1 MSSEKT
7 QSMYAMPT
15 IRDSRQEKMGL
26 FNRKHA
32 KARNG
37 NVVGKRGHHTHTMP
51 KKGILLTA
59 AAAIIALASAGI
71 TMFNNA
77 KAADTYSDTISA
89 ALEYPS
95 VWSSMSIF
103 TPRLGTSQK
112 NDPLGFG
119 AGQYAAAFHTS
130 DGQIAY
136 CAAGQATTTFEPED
150 GYRTYH
156 QWQMAK
162 PSVYYV
168 VTHGYPATMDIG
180 GYHFTNE
187 ADARFATQVAV
198 WRANPEAIWGGE
210 KPFRGLATVQ
220 PEYNAAI
227 DKLVADAKA
236 YEANGGASHAM
247 LYLYDDAHQPV
258 ILAALAKHNL
268 TVTKKDADT
277 GATVAMSG
285 FTFGLYTNAGCSG
298 DPIATATT
306 GDDGVAHFNDLDP
319 ATYYVKELGTV
330 GSYALNGT
338 PVTADLNSDDA
349 SVEIA
354 DKRYYT
360 LTASTQASA
369 PTGMNL
375 SSADAVHDTINTAVL
390 DKDGNA
396 ASDDL
401 KAYAANYDV
410 PTVDVTLHY
419 GGIGTRKETTVT
431 KQTTVT
437 PGQSVDSPN
446 FTPSDFVFTNRNGQ
460 QEAWTAWG
468 QGNYWFTISIPQQ
481 GHMTISINLDQKE
494 DAESFSVTNP
504 GAKIDKTL
512 YDETDNRIVDESTEQ
527 LVYNMTYYAQ
537 ITAPAR
543 GSADLWIRDIINT
556 TDVTVDN
563 DNAYVTLEATGERI
577 PADIKTTQENGQTIT
592 IAHITSIVQP
602 HDSYILHVPQRPG
615 ARTTKWIIKDT
626 PGWSITGPD
635 QITDFGS
642 HQLPVIPPTP
652 DKVWVLNQDG
662 ALTAT
667 DSKWTNNV
675 SDIQNGHADTK
686 TFLLGNAIG
695 AVVNGNIR
703 KNLVDPLKSYSIT
716 DDVSGSSK
724 YIKWNPKLSKVFID
738 GKDYTDKFEIT
749 GDGTSKIV
757 ATAKADFLKSQTGI
771 IKDFGKTDHTVKLYI
786 TGEITAVGNQ
796 GGETV
801 KLVNDATENVNGQDV
816 QTNEPAVY
824 VWQPNP
830 DKAWVKKSETDG
842 KLDAV
847 IDPNK
852 TNHATDKNGNVSGDD
867 QTFLDGIELGSVV
880 NGQVPAN
887 LAETPTKLVLY
898 DDWTASDYIVDPQA
912 VSTVRVYETDVT
924 DTSKSTVQDIVR
936 IGTDIT
942 KYFTISYNSSDLSK
956 ATRCTATAKPEYL
969 AKLLNLSKGKQVTL
983 VIPMRT
989 NYAHGKGSAQVRK
1002 DYGADAGDEVIMTNA
1017 PDGKA
1022 FTNVAGEIIGGS
1034 DVSTNVPWIH
1044 GYVPP
1049 VKKDVLAAAD
1059 ESGDQHSIDGGK
1071 AEPGDKLEYV
1081 LTTEPKFPTTLAYK
1095 IKEIGIRDKY
1105 DDLLTVDK
1113 QTVEVHDLKNGTIVP
1128 RSKYAITW
1136 GDRGHQFNIKITD
1149 KQLLADWCASG
1160 KPRLQVRFE
1169 ATIATE
1175 DKIPESRK
1183 EKDGYV
1189 RVTNQWFL
1197 RIGNETDSN
1206 IVVTRIPPFN
1216 PKKDDRQ
1223 SAEQGD
1229 PKIDID
1235 GKTFLLNDTGEYHIT
1250 LDASDYTAPSAT
1262 DKTTDAY
1269 NVYRLGIVDDYDDE
1283 YLAADEK
1290 NVTVLDEKGKDVTGK
1305 FNIQIKDGVLYVFA
1319 KLVDTVVPST
1329 QETVKATQPD
1339 DLKAYSENDK
1349 HDPETEPAIDQSLL
1363 GQKYTV
1369 VLPYKVKKVTDGY
1382 VVKNVATQ
1390 LTDDRKRIT
1399 NEVSNPLKPL
1409 IPVKDVTITVGGDSV
1424 DGSEIV
1430 LNSFFNYKLESSVIP
1445 ANRAYPKVTKWGITD
1460 QLDEKYDKFS
1470 GRWVVIARNDVYGT
1484 DGKVLFKAGDVI
1496 AESKA
1501 YHAAVAKSE
1510 SVTAGTDGTTG
1521 TDTVTDGK
1529 AAGTGTK
1536 DSDAATTKSGT
1547 NDAAGADDA
1556 SAGTKS
1562 SDTKASGD
1570 ASDAKASGKT
1580 ADADADG
1587 MTEAEENA
1595 YLLSDASTIDER
1607 TEAYGDTPYFTA
1619 TYKDGTYSIDAT
1631 EAFMKLVSADTKHDY
1646 AWDTY
1651 IQCERTWVTDR
1662 HENVFTETFNKVV
1675 TNSNVVWTY
1684 TPEHPAI
1691 TLEKYDTQSGLEA
1704 GDRDT
1709 ADEALTVSGDTE
1721 IAFLITNTGDV
1732 PLVDVSLSDETVDGT
1747 GVVKDIKFPDDW
1759 DGSLDPGESVTAI
1772 GTLSGVEPGS
1782 SHTDTGT
1789 VTGRSYY
1796 TGSEVSAS
1804 DDWNGRGA
1812 IVQTGDGSGVVA
1824 GLTVLSGMVAL
1835 GVFVAR
1841 RNMKRA
1847 A

>member
-1 MSSEKT
+1 MAAALTCITAWGISMMQAHAIITDTGTHGINGSYSGVIVTNKNQFTIWFDDHDANGQPKQGWNMDSYYYFMDTLAKPNIGYMRSYSSQLLGGRNTVEVAKQAAQDALNTVKTAEHQNARIVGMSIGWT
-7 QSMYAMPT
+7 HDQGLN
-15 IRDSRQEKMGL
+15 DSWGISSLPADEFANGIPEPGNAL
-26 FNRKHA
+26 SDSDGW
-32 KARNG
+32 G
-37 NVVGKRGHHTHTMP
+37 NVYDASTGETWRDHIYNQGD
-51 KKGILLTA
+51 TA
-59 AAAIIALASAGI
+59 I
-71 TMFNNA
+71 
-77 KAADTYSDTISA
+77 
-89 ALEYPS
+89 
-95 VWSSMSIF
+95 
-103 TPRLGTSQK
+103 R
-112 NDPLGFG
+112 
-119 AGQYAAAFHTS
+119 
-130 DGQIAY
+130 
-136 CAAGQATTTFEPED
+136 
-150 GYRTYH
+150 
-156 QWQMAK
+156 
-162 PSVYYV
+162 
-168 VTHGYPATMDIG
+168 
-180 GYHFTNE
+180 
-187 ADARFATQVAV
+187 
-198 WRANPEAIWGGE
+198 
-210 KPFRGLATVQ
+210 
-220 PEYNAAI
+220 
-227 DKLVADAKA
+227 
-236 YEANGGASHAM
+236 
-247 LYLYDDAHQPV
+247 
-258 ILAALAKHNL
+258 
-268 TVTKKDADT
+268 
-277 GATVAMSG
+277 
-285 FTFGLYTNAGCSG
+285 
-298 DPIATATT
+298 ATT
-306 GDDGVAHFNDLDP
+306 GLVYLWFYVVNDAQPPSEYKLS
-319 ATYYVKELGTV
+319 AT
-330 GSYALNGT
+330 
-338 PVTADLNSDDA
+338 
-349 SVEIA
+349 
-354 DKRYYT
+354 
-360 LTASTQASA
+360 TQAQA
-369 PTGMNL
+369 PSGMTPA
-375 SSADAVHDTINTAVL
+375 SSDAVHDTINTTVL

-396 ASDDL
+396 ATQGNIS
-401 KAYAANYDV
+401 AAQQDTV
-410 PTVDVTLHY
+410 TVDVTLHY
-419 GGIGTRKETTVT
+419 GGIGTRGETTVT
-431 KQTTVT
+431 KQATVT
-437 PGQSVDSPN
+437 PGQSVDSPD

-460 QEAWTAWG
+460 QEAWTTWG
-468 QGNYWFTISIPQQ
+468 KGDYWFTISIPQQ
-481 GHMTISINLDQKE
+481 GHMTNSVSLDQKE
-494 DAESFSVTNP
+494 DAESFSVTNNNP
-504 GAKIDKTL
+504 DKWKYL
-512 YDETDNRIVDESTEQ
+512 YDETDNRIVDENTEQ
-527 LVYNMTYYAQ
+527 LVYDMTYYAQ
-537 ITAPAR
+537 ITAPAE

-563 DNAYVTLEATGERI
+563 DNAYVTMVATGERV
-577 PADIKTTQENGQTIT
+577 PADIQTTQENGQTIT
-592 IAHITSIVQP
+592 IAHITGIVQP
-602 HDSYILHVPQRPG
+602 NDEYTLHIPQRPG

-635 QITDFGS
+635 QITDFDS
-642 HQLPVIPPTP
+642 HELPVIPPTP

-667 DSKWTNNV
+667 DPKHTNTIN
-675 SDIQNGHADTK
+675 DIQKGHADTK
-686 TFLLGNAIG
+686 TFLLGDAIG

-724 YIKWNPKLSKVFID
+724 YIKWDVKKSKVFID

-757 ATAKADFLKSQTGI
+757 ATAKAEFLNDQTGI
-771 IKDFGKTDHTVKLYI
+771 INDFGQADHAVKLYI
-786 TGEITAVGNQ
+786 TGQIVAVGSQ
-796 GGETV
+796 GETV
-801 KLVNDATENVNGQDV
+801 KLVNDATESVNGQDA

-847 IDPNK
+847 IDPGK
-852 TNHATDKNGNVSGDD
+852 TNHATDKNGDVSGDD
-867 QTFLDGIELGSVV
+867 QTFLDGVELGSVV
-880 NGQVPAN
+880 NGQIPAN
-887 LAETPTKLVLY
+887 LAETPAKLVLY
-898 DDWTASDYIVDPQA
+898 DDWTSSNYIVDPDDIKD
-912 VSTVRVYETDVT
+912 VRVYESDVT

-936 IGTDIT
+936 AGQNVTSEFSIKYDNTDLT
-942 KYFTISYNSSDLSK
+942 K

-969 AKLLNLSKGKQVTL
+969 AKLLNLSQGKQVTL
-983 VIPMRT
+983 VIPMHT
-989 NYAHGKGSAQVRK
+989 NYANGKGSAQVRE
-1002 DYGADAGDEVIMTNA
+1002 DYGVGAGDEVVMTNA

-1059 ESGDQHSIDGGK
+1059 ESGDQRSIDGGK

-1081 LTTEPKFPTTLAYK
+1081 LTTEPKPKLPATLAYK
-1095 IKEIGIRDKY
+1095 IEEIGIRDKY
-1105 DDLLTVDK
+1105 DNLLTVDK
-1113 QTVEVHDLKNGTIVP
+1113 QTVEVHDLVNGTVVP
-1128 RSKYAITW
+1128 RNKYAITW
-1136 GDRGHQFNIKITD
+1136 DDKGHQFNIKITD
-1149 KQLLADWCASG
+1149 KQLLADWRASG
-1160 KPRLQVRFE
+1160 TPRLQVRFE

-1206 IVVTRIPPFN
+1206 VVVTRIPPFN
-1216 PKKDDRQ
+1216 PKKEDRQ

-1250 LDASDYTAPSAT
+1250 LDASDYIAPSTT

-1283 YLAADEK
+1283 YLTADEK
-1290 NVTVLDEKGKDVTGK
+1290 NVTVLDEKGKDVTDR
-1305 FNIQIKDGVLYVFA
+1305 FNVQVKDGVLYVFA
-1319 KLVDTVVPST
+1319 KLVDTFVPST

-1339 DLKAYSENDK
+1339 DLKAYSENDQ
-1349 HDPETEPAIDQSLL
+1349 HDPESEPAIDQSLL

-1369 VLPYKVKKVTDGY
+1369 VLPYKVTKVTDGY

-1409 IPVKDVTITVGGDSV
+1409 NPVKDVTITVGGDSV

-1445 ANRAYPKVTKWGITD
+1445 ANRAYPEVTKWGITD
-1460 QLDEKYDKFS
+1460 QLDEKYDRFS
-1470 GRWVVIARNDVYGT
+1470 GQWVVIARNDVYGT

-1510 SVTAGTDGTTG
+1510 SATASADGTA
-1521 TDTVTDGK
+1521 DSDDETDGK
-1529 AAGTGTK
+1529 AADGTGAK

-1547 NDAAGADDA
+1547 NDAAGADDT
-1556 SAGTKS
+1556 STGIKS

-1580 ADADADG
+1580 VEADADG

-1631 EAFMKLVSADTKHDY
+1631 EAFMRLVSTDTKHDY
-1646 AWDTY
+1646 AWDAY

-1675 TNSNVVWTY
+1675 TDSNVVWTY

-1709 ADEALTVSGDTE
+1709 AGEALTVSGDTE

-1759 DGSLDPGESVTAI
+1759 DGSLDPGESVTAV
-1772 GTLSGVEPGS
+1772 GTLTGVEPGS

-1824 GLTVLSGMVAL
+1824 GLTVLSGVVAL

-1841 RNMKRA
+1841 RNVRRA